1 MPAHDT
7 EPRYRAS
14 PRAVDILRER
24 LQQMGVAMSEPN
36 ARRLLETVLALEGP
50 RLESQA
56 RIMLL
61 ASLESIRST
70 AEDALNALRGR
81 PSEVPRRDYELS
93 FPPAAEPAPTVSGAR
108 RKVPGSRP
116 PARPVVEPSDP
127 APVDVSDE
135 GPRPVFR
142 RRRGR

>member
-1 MPAHDT
+1 MQAHDT

-14 PRAVDILRER
+14 PRAVEVLRER
-24 LQQMGVAMSEPN
+24 LMQMGVSLSEPN

-50 RLESQA
+50 RLESQV
-56 RIMLL
+56 RITLL

-70 AEDALNALRGR
+70 AENALNALRGR
-81 PSEVPRRDYELS
+81 PSEPPRRDYELS
-93 FPPAAEPAPTVSGAR
+93 FPPAAEPAPTVSGSR
-108 RKVPGSRP
+108 RKVPASRP
-116 PARPVVEPSDP
+116 PARPEVEPADP
-127 APVDVSDE
+127 PTDADDE

>member
-1 MPAHDT
+1 MQANDT

-14 PRAVDILRER
+14 TRAVEILRER
-24 LQQMGVAMSEPN
+24 LQQMGVSMSEPN

-50 RLESQA
+50 RLESQV
-56 RIMLL
+56 RITLL

-70 AEDALNALRGR
+70 AENALNALRGR
-81 PSEVPRRDYELS
+81 PAEPPRRDYELS
-93 FPPAAEPAPTVSGAR
+93 FPPAPEPAHTVSGSR

-116 PARPVVEPSDP
+116 PAPPPVEPDDSRKDP
-127 APVDVSDE
+127 DDE
-135 GPRPVFR
+135 GPRPVFS